1 MPDPLTVRTMVAS
14 RQEANFTP
22 VGADLVYTRPLQLS
36 YSLWHST
43 NNNTTSQNTTSF
55 ISVIFAFVMHSFT
68 SHVDTF
74 CLILIL
80 ILYYSMSVTLTQKR
94 AILFTNSN

>member
-68 SHVDTF
+68 SHVDMF
-74 CLILIL
+74 GLIL